1 MDKKNQNGSKKI
13 VIALGGNAILQK
25 DQIGTHEE
33 QQENIKKT
41 AKSIVSV
48 VLGTHRYKVS
58 AITHGNGPQVGNLL
72 LQQEFA
78 KNMPNLPMHTVIAMT
93 QGQIGYMLQQ
103 ALDRKSTRLNSSHT

>member
-1 MDKKNQNGSKKI
+1 MGKKNQNGSKKI

-41 AKSIVSV
+41 AKSIASV
-48 VLGTHRYKVS
+48 VLGKHRYKVS

-103 ALDRKSTRLNSSHT
+103 ALQNEFLKLKKK

>member
-1 MDKKNQNGSKKI
+1 MGKKNQNGSKKI

-41 AKSIVSV
+41 AKSIASV

-72 LQQEFA
+72 LQQ
-78 KNMPNLPMHTVIAMT
+78 
-93 QGQIGYMLQQ
+93 
-103 ALDRKSTRLNSSHT
+103 